1 MEIRCE
7 YCNRIFKFLFLLLV
21 IYMSSISC
29 VNVCPEAVFHNDMVH
44 LLRPHSLITFLLLY
58 LMWTLIGISAG
69 SKVCTQCE
77 GSGVNSVDHFNGQ
90 FKAGALCW
98 LCRYEYRII
107 WDTLKLVTVRWYYHF
122 SASNRI
128 NRMTFLF
135 QAFL

>member
-7 YCNRIFKFLFLLLV
+7 YCNRIFKVLFLLLV

-29 VNVCPEAVFHNDMVH
+29 VNVCPEAVFHNDMVD
-44 LLRPHSLITFLLLY
+44 LLRPHSLNTFLLLY

-107 WDTLKLVTVRWYYHF
+107 WISTLRYTQISYCAMVLSFF
-122 SASNRI
+122 SI
-128 NRMTFLF
+128 K
-135 QAFL
+135 